1 MKPMTMPLSALMIIT
16 ALSYTSFAGADSSEE
31 IFVEPPSPETLARL
45 LYGPRYRSAEPV
57 AGRFGMMINFEYDSV
72 KIVPE
77 SLPML
82 DAVGEM
88 LGLDESAKE
97 VLVIEGHADASG
109 PAAYNQTLS
118 ERRADAIKRYLVGT
132 FDILD
137 GRLITIGEGESQP
150 HDRKD
155 PYAAV
160 NRRVVFRTT
169 QSIVVD

>member
-1 MKPMTMPLSALMIIT
+1 MKPIFALLSLT
-16 ALSYTSFAGADSSEE
+16 LFAVAAKGDMMNDRVF
-31 IFVEPPSPETLARL
+31 IEPPSPKTLARL

-88 LGLDESAKE
+88 LGLEEATNE
-97 VLVIEGHADASG
+97 ALVIEGHADASG
-109 PAAYNQTLS
+109 SAAYNQTLS
-118 ERRADAIKRYLVGT
+118 ERRADAIKQYLVGS
-132 FDILD
+132 FDIKE

-150 HDRKD
+150 HDRSD